1 MAGKKAKKEQNR
13 WSNGFSVKLFPI
25 NAPRPTEFL
34 VKPWHI
40 KALTV
45 LMFLL
50 VGGILASGTYLYF
63 SPDAEKENRRLK
75 VANLELQAQLQKMGN
90 KIDRLDKTIERVQRF
105 SAKLHVLTDI
115 PGSEGALAMGP
126 LSQAEMVVAEGNYGL
141 LNPAM
146 ASKLTEKFGGL
157 DSLDVLDELNRVLG
171 QAKDQERELAEISSF
186 LENNRLRLSSI
197 PSIWPVKGW
206 ISSSFGYRLS
216 PFTGER
222 RFHEGLDISA
232 PRLTPILAPSEG
244 VVTYRGERS
253 GYGKVLVIDH
263 GFNISTR
270 YAHLSEFFVK
280 VGDRIKR
287 GQKIGSVGNTGRSTG
302 PHLHYEVRVHN
313 IPQNPMRFI
322 LD

>member
-1 MAGKKAKKEQNR
+1 MAGRNPKKESNR
-13 WSNGFSVKLFPI
+13 WSNGFSVKLFPH
-25 NAPRPTEFL
+25 NAPRPTEFQ

-40 KALTV
+40 KL
-45 LMFLL
+45 LSFSILLL
-50 VGGILASGTYLYF
+50 VGALLFSGTYLYF

-75 VANLELQAQLQKMGN
+75 VANLELSARLQDMRN

-105 SAKLHVLTDI
+105 SDKLHVLTDI
-115 PGSEGALAMGP
+115 PGSGGSLAMGP
-126 LSQAEMVVAEGNYGL
+126 LSPAEMVAAEGSYGL
-141 LNPAM
+141 LNPAV

-171 QAKDQERELAEISSF
+171 QAKDQEKELAEISSF

-206 ISSSFGYRLS
+206 ISSNFGYRLS

-232 PRLTPILAPSEG
+232 PRLTPILAPAEG
-244 VVTYRGERS
+244 VVTYRGERG
-253 GYGKVLVIDH
+253 GYGKVLVVDH

-270 YAHLSEFFVK
+270 YAHLSEFFVQ

-287 GQKIGSVGNTGRSTG
+287 GQKLGSVGNTGRSTG

-313 IPQNPMRFI
+313 IPQNPLRFI